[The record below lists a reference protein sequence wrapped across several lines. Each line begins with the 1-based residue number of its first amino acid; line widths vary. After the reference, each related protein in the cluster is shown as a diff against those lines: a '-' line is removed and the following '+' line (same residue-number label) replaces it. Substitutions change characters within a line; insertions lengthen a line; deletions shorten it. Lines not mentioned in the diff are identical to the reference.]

1 MLREKI
7 LQIIAYESSMGFERG
22 VNLFL
27 EELNEEMEKEE
38 ALLTCG
44 VDNYMDFLVENSN
57 I

>member
-1 MLREKI
+1 
-7 LQIIAYESSMGFERG
+7 MGFERG